1 MTENTTCADTHPDV
15 EIIDKLVDAIMTVCD
30 RQRAL
35 KERRTAMCKELAALL
50 CPFAEGER
58 IRIPRPA
65 HAGNHDEGEIRGVW
79 FDPDYGYHLYLGYDD
94 GRQGTVPAY
103 MNAELELCNGKEPAL
118 PATLRDKCLY
128 LLRDSLSYV

>member
-1 MTENTTCADTHPDV
+1 MSSPRTRLAAGPAQSTPTRPAWATE
-15 EIIDKLVDAIMTVCD
+15 
-30 RQRAL
+30 
-35 KERRTAMCKELAALL
+35 ELAALL

-79 FDPDYGYHLYLGYDD
+79 FDRDYGYHLYLGYDD
-94 GRQGTVPAY
+94 GRQGTVSAY